1 MLVYRRVAGLR
12 ERHREQFD
20 LQGFT
25 GGYVCGAQN
34 LFEAWTL
41 RRQDIPARLERR
53 ECESCV
59 IVRNCFVFSSR
70 GFVDG
75 TNGEPVHDV
84 AAKIID
90 SAVYRRR
97 FSAGDGR

>member
-25 GGYVCGAQN
+25 GGYVCGAQK
-34 LFEAWTL
+34 LFEAPAL
-41 RRQDIPARLERR
+41 PPQDKPAPLQRPASET
-53 ECESCV
+53 CG
-59 IVRNCFVFSSR
+59 IVTNCFVFSSR